1 MREAGP
7 IKKIIR
13 TKFFK
18 PKVAIFHA
26 ESEIGLKDDFKYIP
40 RPLEAVSALKS
51 PFGGVAE

>member
-1 MREAGP
+1 MWEAGP

-13 TKFFK
+13 TKFLK
-18 PKVAIFHA
+18 PKVAVFHA
-26 ESEIGLKDDFKYIP
+26 ESEIGLKDDFEYIP

>member
-26 ESEIGLKDDFKYIP
+26 ESEIGLKDNFEYIP
-40 RPLEAVSALKS
+40 RPLEAVSVLKS